1 MSSRQTTSSHS
12 FYLLLHVLVSGYPDG
27 GCDCHGNLPGEVWAH
42 CRDRVQQGAD
52 EAQHEHC
59 HVEEAEG
66 QEPGG
71 ERHQLLE
78 FCFIEKINLTDSFTT
93 NHMVIEH
100 RCWIVRLLRC
110 CGHSL

>member
-1 MSSRQTTSSHS
+1 MDDTLLFLLSLLMSSWRATSCHS
-12 FYLLLHVLVSGYPDG
+12 FYLLLHVLVSGNPDG
-27 GCDCHGNLPGEVWAH
+27 GCDGHGDLPGEVWAH

-78 FCFIEKINLTDSFTT
+78 FCFI
-93 NHMVIEH
+93 
-100 RCWIVRLLRC
+100 
-110 CGHSL
+110 